1 MAAQFTPL
9 IELTPVSVDVRR
21 DTVFVDAVW
30 RVPLTPKVVVYIDEQ
45 ARLPPLKKPDT
56 FR

>member
-30 RVPLTPKVVVYIDEQ
+30 RVPLTPKLVVYIDEQ
-45 ARLPPLKKPDT
+45 VRLPPLKKPDT